1 MPKYPSF
8 IHRPALGWTVKE
20 SVSRAMMINRKCI
33 WSLLLPIVNIEE
45 MKRKILLE
53 QFVPLQSYSFNP
65 CNPCSIKTLR
75 ITFYQTNSAFSDN
88 NLCNPCSR
96 TYASSH
102 VKAPQYSQR
111 ILSVKSVLSVFKTPT
126 HHAYRALIRI
136 PTRILS
142 VFPFLV
148 HNSLLG
154 RHPSILVYILDYH
167 YTLLWFG
174 QSGA

>member
-45 MKRKILLE
+45 MKRKILLLL
-53 QFVPLQSYSFNP
+53 FVPLQSYPFNP
-65 CNPCSIKTLR
+65 CNPCSIKNLR

-88 NLCNPCSR
+88 NPCNPCS
-96 TYASSH
+96 
-102 VKAPQYSQR
+102 
-111 ILSVKSVLSVFKTPT
+111 KTPT
-126 HHAYRALIRI
+126 HHAYKALIRI

-154 RHPSILVYILDYH
+154 RHPSILVFILDYH
-167 YTLLWFG
+167 YTFLRFC

>member
-1 MPKYPSF
+1 MLTLIMQGRIYLRVGKQISYEQTSSSLQGRVCSMF
-8 IHRPALGWTVKE
+8 HRPALGWTVKE
-20 SVSRAMMINRKCI
+20 SFSRAMMINRKCI
-33 WSLLLPIVNIEE
+33 WSLLLSIVNIEE
-45 MKRKILLE
+45 MKREIPFLL
-53 QFVPLQSYSFNP
+53 FVPLQSYPFNP
-65 CNPCSIKTLR
+65 CNPCSIKKLR

-88 NLCNPCSR
+88 NPCNPCSR

-102 VKAPQYSQR
+102 IKAPQYSQ
-111 ILSVKSVLSVFKTPT
+111 
-126 HHAYRALIRI
+126 
-136 PTRILS
+136 RILS

-167 YTLLWFG
+167 YTLLWFV